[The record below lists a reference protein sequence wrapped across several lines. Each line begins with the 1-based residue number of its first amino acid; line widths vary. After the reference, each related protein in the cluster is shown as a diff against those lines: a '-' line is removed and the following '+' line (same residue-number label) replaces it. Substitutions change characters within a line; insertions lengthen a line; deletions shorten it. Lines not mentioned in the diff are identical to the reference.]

1 MTLDAHAISRLYE
14 AHAEALLGFF
24 MRRTYQPE
32 ASMDLLA
39 ETFACAFGDRRRFR
53 GSGER
58 EELAWLYSIARHRMI
73 DFARRGKVERA
84 AIARLGFH
92 RRELTDTEYERV
104 EELAGLEHVRER
116 IALGLEALDHGQ
128 RRALELRIVQERP
141 YTEVAEALG
150 VSEQTARAR
159 VSRAVGA
166 LRKSPAMTELME
178 SESHA

>member
-1 MTLDAHAISRLYE
+1 MYE

-39 ETFACAFGDRRRFR
+39 ETFACAFRDRRRFR

-84 AIARLGFH
+84 AIAKLGFH

-116 IALGLEALDHGQ
+116 IALELEALDHGQ